1 MEVRG
6 EALPPKEFDE
16 GLLRESVGGV
26 TIACKSGNLSD
37 LPLTD
42 RLFIDV
48 LIAGGIPMVE
58 TDDTDDAS
66 ESLPLRTALKRFEV
80 VELCLFFFGIGG
92 RTFPGNSVR
101 NFL

>member
-1 MEVRG
+1 
-6 EALPPKEFDE
+6 
-16 GLLRESVGGV
+16 
-26 TIACKSGNLSD
+26 
-37 LPLTD
+37 
-42 RLFIDV
+42 
-48 LIAGGIPMVE
+48 MVE